1 MAQVDVRIRKRGESL
16 PELAQD
22 VKRLIR
28 LAHPSATAEI
38 HDKLSYRAFRNAL
51 NNHDLEWA
59 IVQSTT
65 ESIDEALHL
74 ALKYKAYNMSKRKP
88 SLRYQSLDDKD
99 QANNRTFKKESRSCF
114 YCQKVGYLAKECNKR
129 KRNLQN
135 TMDQSRMRKNT
146 DFKPRDV
153 TLLLI
158 MASCLVI
165 GTRETAR
172 S

>member
-28 LAHPSATAEI
+28 LAHPSAT
-38 HDKLSYRAFRNAL
+38 AL

>member
-1 MAQVDVRIRKRGESL
+1 
-16 PELAQD
+16 
-22 VKRLIR
+22 LIR

-51 NNHDLEWA
+51 NDHDLEWA

-74 ALKYKAYNMSKRKP
+74 ALKYEAYNMSKRKP
-88 SLRYQSLDDKD
+88 ALRYQSLDDKD
-99 QANNRTFKKESRSCF
+99 QANNRTFMKESRSCF
-114 YCQKVGYLAKECNKR
+114 YCQKVGHLAKECNK
-129 KRNLQN
+129 KAGPTEYHGSKSNAKKILTSN
-135 TMDQSRMRKNT
+135 PET
-146 DFKPRDV
+146 V

-165 GTRETAR
+165 GTGETAR